1 MSTLI
6 VENLKGLSTGS
17 NANKIIVPSGQTLD
31 ASGGTITP
39 SSGQIVQYQERY
51 YDLATFT
58 TSSASDVDV
67 PNYYVDITP
76 TKATN
81 KIRVQFG
88 VHVQTVN
95 NAGYARFRVVDS
107 NNSDTKMNV
116 NSYAHASG
124 YQVDSSPWLSENV
137 VATFVAGTTNTMR
150 LQLQVLRGGSGNIG
164 FGWSSSDSRHA
175 EAWEIEV

>member
-1 MSTLI
+1 MTSI
-6 VENLKGLSTGS
+6 LKVDEIQTTAGAAPSTGTLGFRAGS
-17 NANKIIVPSGQTLD
+17 II
-31 ASGGTITP
+31 
-39 SSGQIVQYQERY
+39 QYQERY

-58 TSSASDVDV
+58 TSSSSNVDV
-67 PNYYVDITP
+67 TNYYIDITP

-88 VHVQTVN
+88 VLCMTTERQ
-95 NAGYARFRVVDS
+95 GYARFRIVDS

-124 YQVDSSPWLSENV
+124 YQVDTDPWVSENV
-137 VATFVAGTTNTMR
+137 VATFVAGTTSTMR
-150 LQLQVLRGGSGNIG
+150 LQLQTLRGGSGDIQ

-175 EAWEIEV
+175 EAWEIQV